1 MIKKQTYVIAS
12 GLVLL
17 LATVCLNLS
26 PDSSARLKRAFSSFF
41 IPLFSLQK
49 GAEQAGDLI
58 ADNVAPRKELLQ
70 EISDLKQSNQ
80 MLRLRLARNENLIQE
95 NDNLRKQLKLLPK
108 AEWNPRLTRIVGRDP
123 ANWWRSVQIDLGSMD
138 GVKVDMPVL
147 AAEGLVGRVQEV
159 HPHRSRVALLGDP
172 ACRIS
177 VTIKAT
183 GESGVLNAGGGTVFD
198 PTLVDLLFL
207 PASTEARPGDTLFTS
222 GLGEIFPRGIPVGK
236 LLAVEPAPGAL
247 TTTARVKL
255 SVNSSKLNE
264 VWVLMQ

>member
-1 MIKKQTYVIAS
+1 MNKRTYVIAS
-12 GLVLL
+12 SLVLL
-17 LATVCLNLS
+17 LVAVCLNLS
-26 PDSSARLKRAFSSFF
+26 PDSSTRLKRTFGSFF

-49 GAEQAGDLI
+49 GIGQASDFI
-58 ADNVAPRKELLQ
+58 SDNGAPRKVLLQ
-70 EISDLKQSNQ
+70 ELHDIKQSNQ
-80 MLRLRLARNENLIQE
+80 LLRLQCAQNQNLTQE
-95 NDNLRKQLKLLPK
+95 NIDLRKQLKLLPK
-108 AEWNPRLTRIVGRDP
+108 AEWNPRLTRIIGRDP
-123 ANWWRSVQIDLGSMD
+123 ANWWRSAQIDLGSMD
-138 GVKVDMPVL
+138 GVKIDMPVL

-177 VTIKAT
+177 VTVKAT
-183 GESGVLNAGGGTVFD
+183 GESGILYAGNGTVFS
-198 PTLVDLLFL
+198 PTLVDLMFL
-207 PASTEARPGDTLFTS
+207 PASTEARPGDALFTS

-264 VWVLMQ
+264 VWVLLQ

>member
-1 MIKKQTYVIAS
+1 MKKKTYVIAS
-12 GLVLL
+12 GLVIL
-17 LATVCLNLS
+17 LATACLNLS
-26 PDSSARLKRAFSSFF
+26 PDSSTRLKRAFTSFF

-49 GAEQAGDLI
+49 GVEQSGDFI
-58 ADNVAPRKELLQ
+58 SDNITPRKVLLQ
-70 EISDLKQSNQ
+70 ALNDLKQSNQ
-80 MLRLRLARNENLIQE
+80 LLRLQLAQNQNLTHENL
-95 NDNLRKQLKLLPK
+95 NLRKQLKLLPK

-123 ANWWRSVQIDLGSMD
+123 ANWWRSAQIDLGSMV

-159 HPHRSRVALLGDP
+159 HPHRSRIALLGDP

-177 VTIKAT
+177 VTVKAT
-183 GESGVLNAGGGTVFD
+183 GESGVLNAGGGTVFN

-222 GLGEIFPRGIPVGK
+222 GLGEIFPRGIFVGK
-236 LLAVEPAPGAL
+236 LLAVEPAPGSL

-255 SVNSSKLNE
+255 SVNSSKLND

>member
-1 MIKKQTYVIAS
+1 MNKRTYVIAS
-12 GLVLL
+12 SLVLL
-17 LATVCLNLS
+17 LAAVCLNLS
-26 PDSSARLKRAFSSFF
+26 SDSSARLKRTFSSFF

-49 GAEQAGDLI
+49 GMEQVGDLI
-58 ADNVAPRKELLQ
+58 SDNGTPRKVLLQ
-70 EISDLKQSNQ
+70 ELHDLKQSNQ
-80 MLRLRLARNENLIQE
+80 LLRLQRAQNQNLTQE
-95 NDNLRKQLKLLPK
+95 NVNLRKQLKLLPK

-123 ANWWRSVQIDLGSMD
+123 ANWWRSAQIDLGSMD

-177 VTIKAT
+177 VTVKAT
-183 GESGVLNAGGGTVFD
+183 GESGVLNADGGTVFN

-207 PASTEARPGDTLFTS
+207 PSSTKARPGDALFTS
-222 GLGEIFPRGIPVGK
+222 GLGEIFPRGILVGK

-255 SVNSSKLNE
+255 SVNSSKLND

>member
-1 MIKKQTYVIAS
+1 MNKRTYVIAS

-17 LATVCLNLS
+17 LVALCLNLS
-26 PDSSARLKRAFSSFF
+26 PDSSTRLKRTFSSFF

-49 GAEQAGDLI
+49 GMEQAGDFI
-58 ADNVAPRKELLQ
+58 SDNSTPRKVLLLELH
-70 EISDLKQSNQ
+70 DLKQSNQ
-80 MLRLRLARNENLIQE
+80 MLRLQLAQNQNLTQE
-95 NDNLRKQLKLLPK
+95 NVNLRKQLKLLPK
-108 AEWNPRLTRIVGRDP
+108 TEWNPRLTRIVGRDP
-123 ANWWRSVQIDLGSMD
+123 VNWWRSAQIDLGSMD

-147 AAEGLVGRVQEV
+147 AVNGLVGRVQEV

-177 VTIKAT
+177 VTVKAT
-183 GESGVLNAGGGTVFD
+183 GENGVLSAGGGTVFN
-198 PTLVDLLFL
+198 PTLVNLLFL

-222 GLGEIFPRGIPVGK
+222 GLGEIFPRGIIVGK

>member
-1 MIKKQTYVIAS
+1 MKKKTYVIAS
-12 GLVLL
+12 SLVIL

-26 PDSSARLKRAFSSFF
+26 PDSSTRLKRAFSSFF

-49 GAEQAGDLI
+49 GIEQSGDFI
-58 ADNVAPRKELLQ
+58 SDNSTPRKVLLQ
-70 EISDLKQSNQ
+70 ELYDLKQSNQ
-80 MLRLRLARNENLIQE
+80 LLRLQLAQNQNLTQE
-95 NDNLRKQLKLLPK
+95 NDNFRKQLKLQPK
-108 AEWNPRLTRIVGRDP
+108 REWNPRLTRIVGRDP
-123 ANWWRSVQIDLGSMD
+123 ANWWRSAQIDLGSMD
-138 GVKVDMPVL
+138 GVKIDMPVL
-147 AAEGLVGRVQEV
+147 AVEGLVGRVQEV
-159 HPHRSRVALLGDP
+159 HPRRSRVALLGDP

-177 VTIKAT
+177 VTILAT

-207 PASTEARPGDTLFTS
+207 PASTEAHPGDTLFTS